1 MVGTNVSRRLIC
13 VDVTEEEVVV
23 EVPTVVIETN
33 MIHCFQNQTLI
44 LGYLLLNISIL
55 VYIFFLLLNSQFLV
69 FGLFDVCR
77 TMLLLLLLL
86 LVM

>member
-13 VDVTEEEVVV
+13 VDVTEEEVV

-44 LGYLLLNISIL
+44 LGYLLLNVSIL
-55 VYIFFLLLNSQFLV
+55 VYIFFV
-69 FGLFDVCR
+69 IK
-77 TMLLLLLLL
+77 
-86 LVM
+86 